1 MAIQVYTNER
11 LIENRTRIGRWT
23 TLISLFVILASVAF
37 VLIYNDLPLAY
48 GLMIGGL
55 ILSSIGGFF
64 FNRWG
69 VGAYKR
75 IEDSLKG
82 FDKRYRLYNY
92 LLPAPHVMLTPYGV
106 TVFLV
111 KNQEGKIAGTEK
123 GWKQNA
129 GFLGALRAMTF
140 STVPL
145 DDPPKE
151 LAAQV
156 DAMRKFIADGLGTSL
171 DVPIEGFILFTNE
184 RAEVTLTNVK
194 APVIIMNKQPDGLKN
209 ALRRDKRTPALAP
222 QVYNQVQALF
232 DRVGDEKLEQAE
244 REFRFWQK

>member
-23 TLISLFVILASVAF
+23 TLLSLFVIIGSVVAITA
-37 VLIYNDLPLAY
+37 LNNIPLAY
-48 GLMIGGL
+48 GAMIVGL
-55 ILSSIGGFF
+55 ILSSVGGYF

-69 VGAYKR
+69 VNAYKR

-92 LLPAPHVMLTPYGV
+92 LLPASNVMLTPYGV
-106 TVFLV
+106 TVFLI
-111 KNQEGKIAGTEK
+111 KNQEGKITGTEK
-123 GWKQNA
+123 GWRQNA
-129 GFLGALRAMTF
+129 GFLGALRSMTF
-140 STVPL
+140 STIPL

-156 DAMRKFIADGLGTSL
+156 SAIRKFIEAEVGSSVE
-171 DVPIEGFILFTNE
+171 VPVEGFILFTNE
-184 RAEVTLTNVK
+184 RADVTLSNVK

-209 ALRRDKRTPALAP
+209 ALRRDKRTPTLSP